1 MDNILR
7 RILYLLFDSAQI
19 SEILNSESNL
29 KEYVNSRLHA
39 YFLTLEY
46 KPTVFINDG
55 CLEHIVKRSKGDIK
69 LLHNLLQQVFLQAID
84 LPITLDQINH
94 DTYT

>member
-7 RILYLLFDSAQI
+7 RTLYLLFDFTQI
-19 SEILNSESNL
+19 SETLSSQDNL
-29 KEYVNSRLHA
+29 KEYVNSRLHV
-39 YFLTLEY
+39 YFLTSEY

-55 CLEHIVKRSKGDIK
+55 CLEHIILRSKGNVK
-69 LLHNLLQQVFLQAID
+69 LLHNLLQQVFLQATI
-84 LPITLDQINH
+84 LPVTLDQVNN